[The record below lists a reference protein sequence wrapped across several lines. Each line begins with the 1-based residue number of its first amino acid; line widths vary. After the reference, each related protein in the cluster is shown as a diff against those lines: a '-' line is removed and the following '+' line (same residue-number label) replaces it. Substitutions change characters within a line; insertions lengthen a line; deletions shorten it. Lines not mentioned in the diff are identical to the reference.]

1 MKVLEKIILAAG
13 LATMAYLLYK
23 LDASSIWANVAH
35 IGLGL
40 PLILILPVPDHF
52 LNALGW
58 KFSFSSQ
65 DARPLRLWKLMLIR
79 IAGDGVNYL
88 TPSATIAGEV
98 VRPAMLEAAAPAEA
112 KIASVVVARFTQSVG
127 QALFI
132 MIGLIIVVT
141 GKIPAIEGLPLIH
154 FIRRWF
160 FIPNTILVLTLAL
173 IGGYMIKTWKRKPGQ
188 NRSPSPDAERPS
200 KWMGV
205 RKQIGFYLLEHPGRF
220 TLSTI
225 FFTAGYFYS
234 TIEVFAICHFMNVPI
249 SPAVA
254 LAIEVLSSIVDGV
267 LFMVPAKIGTQ
278 EAGKTAIFTGLGL
291 QPAQGFAFGVIRHI
305 RELVW
310 AGLGFSIYA
319 LQKKKN
325 P

>member
-1 MKVLEKIILAAG
+1 MKLLEKIILLVG
-13 LATMAYLLYK
+13 VATMAYLLWK
-23 LDASSIWANVAH
+23 LDASSIWAHVSQV
-35 IGLGL
+35 GLGL
-40 PLILILPVPDHF
+40 VLILLLPAPDHY

-58 KFSFSSQ
+58 KFSFNSK
-65 DARPLRLWKLMLIR
+65 DARPLKLRQLMLIR

-98 VRPAMLEAAAPAEA
+98 VRPAMLEAAAAPEA

-132 MIGLIIVVT
+132 MIGLLIVLAYP
-141 GKIPAIEGLPLIH
+141 IPAIADLPLLH

-160 FIPNTILVLTLAL
+160 FIPNAILVLTLAL
-173 IGGYMIKTWKRKPGQ
+173 IGAYMIKTWKRKPEE
-188 NRSPSPDAERPS
+188 NRAQGPDGEKPS
-200 KWMGV
+200 KWLGV
-205 RKQIGFYLLEHPGRF
+205 RKQIGFYLLDHPGRF
-220 TLSTI
+220 TLSTA

-249 SPAVA
+249 SPSMA

-278 EAGKTAIFTGLGL
+278 EAGKTAIFTGLGML
-291 QPAQGFAFGVIRHI
+291 PSQGFAFGVIRHI

-310 AGLGFSIYA
+310 AGLGFLIYA
-319 LQKKKN
+319 LQKKKL
-325 P
+325 